1 MKIMKELLNN
11 AILVPLQ
18 NLLEQIYAFLP
29 NVFAMILIL
38 IIGLL
43 LSLGIKYI
51 VNLILK
57 LIRFD
62 KISFRIGFSSILE
75 KAGMKLK
82 PTEFIVKIVYWIL
95 LVVFIMLALNSLK
108 IQAID
113 ALVEQFFLFLPNV
126 IAGII
131 IFFAG
136 YLLSILLERT
146 VLLAAVNYEV
156 QFAKI
161 ISKGVQILVLLFF
174 LAIALE
180 QVGIG
185 QNIVTA
191 SFTIIFGGIVLALA
205 LALGLGGRDLGKQW
219 LEKHFG
225 KVKTSK
231 KDDKNMWSHI

>member
-1 MKIMKELLNN
+1 
-11 AILVPLQ
+11 
-18 NLLEQIYAFLP
+18 
-29 NVFAMILIL
+29 
-38 IIGLL
+38 
-43 LSLGIKYI
+43 
-51 VNLILK
+51 
-57 LIRFD
+57 
-62 KISFRIGFSSILE
+62 
-75 KAGMKLK
+75 
-82 PTEFIVKIVYWIL
+82 
-95 LVVFIMLALNSLK
+95 MLALNSLK

-113 ALVEQFFLFLPNV
+113 ALVSQFFLFLPNV

-146 VLLAAVNYEV
+146 VLIAAVNYEI

-185 QNIVTA
+185 DSIVTA
-191 SFTIIFGGIVLALA
+191 SFTIIFGGIVLTLA
-205 LALGLGGRDLGKQW
+205 LALGLGGRELGKEW

-225 KVKTSK
+225 KDKSGEK
-231 KDDKNMWSHI
+231 NEKDMWSHV